1 MKVTL
6 LTHTPD
12 PEKIVAASAKLCY
25 SSATIENLMD
35 NLTEE
40 RVNDFLNRLDTYG
53 HESPFEHISF
63 TFGIEGVSRA
73 LLAQL
78 TRHRVASFSVQS
90 QRYVRLN
97 GDKKSVVIPDAIK
110 NNPDALQVF
119 TESTDS
125 SFRNYDHLC
134 QILEDMHY
142 ANFVADGMNEKEARR
157 KASKL
162 ANEDARSV
170 LPNAC
175 ATNLICTMN
184 VRELNHFFEMRCC
197 NRAQSEIRTMATE
210 MLKLVYPVAPHL
222 FKNAGPSCV
231 RGACA
236 EGAMTCGK
244 AKEVHEFYKNLK
256 EDAV

>member
-6 LTHTPD
+6 LTHKKKKK
-12 PEKIVAASAKLCY
+12 KIVAASAKLCY

-184 VRELNHFFEMRCC
+184 ARELNHFFEMRCC

-210 MLKLVYPVAPHL
+210 MLKLVYPIAPHL

-256 EDAV
+256 ENAV